1 MAESYGDTMRRT
13 QTKTQTVD
21 LAPSDYWTEE
31 ETAQTSIVRRPDN
44 FVQASPAPRVQFM
57 PPDGAQEALN
67 VPSAATAQ
75 VQLRTTYSDRARG
88 FAIVIAPVAVVTGIV
103 ALVAGVPVLSFAIL
117 TWFLTAF
124 CLTWCMAYAL
134 WTFISPDGAAWLHV
148 WQTWR
153 MVSREQKFRHD
164 RYWTSY
170 HDARREDGRK

>member
-1 MAESYGDTMRRT
+1 MRRT

-21 LAPSDYWTEE
+21 LSPADYWEE
-31 ETAQTSIVRRPDN
+31 DIPQTSIVRRPDN
-44 FVQASPAPRVQFM
+44 FVQALPAPRVQFM

-103 ALVAGVPVLSFAIL
+103 ALVAGVTLAGVPFLSWAALQTFLLFFCVTWIVGYVLH
-117 TWFLTAF
+117 
-124 CLTWCMAYAL
+124 
-134 WTFISPDGAAWLHV
+134 TFVSPDGATWLHV
-148 WQTWR
+148 FSTWR

>member
-1 MAESYGDTMRRT
+1 MRRT

-31 ETAQTSIVRRPDN
+31 DTAQTSIVRRSDN
-44 FVQASPAPRVQFM
+44 FVQALPAPRAYSLS
-57 PPDGAQEALN
+57 PETPQEALN

-88 FAIVIAPVAVVTGIV
+88 FALSIAPVSVVTGVLSCV
-103 ALVAGVPVLSFAIL
+103 AGVTLAGVPVLSFAIL

-124 CLTWCMAYAL
+124 CVTWCVAYAL
-134 WTFISPDGAAWLHV
+134 WTFVSPDGATWLHV